1 MNSFTSLT
9 PNFKHFLM
17 KKKIIFACIVFVLIT
32 VSSQIIFHLDIKRQA
47 YDAELINIS
56 GKQRMYS
63 QQITKIALY
72 ANEVKDLYRYY
83 IDLDDLS
90 DIIDDFSHDNYY
102 VKNVNNTKYNDPEI
116 DTLFERNQVYF
127 KNIVNAA
134 NETIDNPENQEIFKK
149 FVATVKANEKD
160 FLVTM
165 DALVNKYQ
173 EISERK
179 IAGFQKLLFIYGAI
193 SFLFLAFVVF
203 SILIPAYKKKKRKFF
218 T

>member
-1 MNSFTSLT
+1 MKNLNSFTSLT
-9 PNFKHFLM
+9 PNFNFFLM

-90 DIIDDFSHDNYY
+90 DVIDDFSHDNYY
-102 VKNVNNTKYNDPEI
+102 IKNVNNTKYNDPEI
-116 DTLFERNQVYF
+116 DALFEKNQVYF

-134 NETIDNPENQEIFKK
+134 NETIDNPESQEIFAK
-149 FVATVKANEKD
+149 FVATVKANEND

-179 IAGFQKLLFIYGAI
+179 IAGFQKLLYIY
-193 SFLFLAFVVF
+193 
-203 SILIPAYKKKKRKFF
+203 
-218 T
+218 

>member
-1 MNSFTSLT
+1 
-9 PNFKHFLM
+9 M
-17 KKKIIFACIVFVLIT
+17 KKKIIFACFVFVLIT

-90 DIIDDFSHDNYY
+90 DVIDDFSHDHYY

-116 DTLFERNQVYF
+116 DALFEKNQVYF

-134 NETIDNPENQEIFKK
+134 NETIDNPENQEIFEK
-149 FVATVKANEKD
+149 FVATVKANENY
-160 FLVTM
+160 FLITM
-165 DALVNKYQ
+165 DTLVNKYQ

-179 IAGFQKLLFIYGAI
+179 IAGFQKLLYIYGFV
-193 SFLFLAFVVF
+193 SFLFLAFVIF
-203 SILIPAYKKKKRKFF
+203 SILIPAYKKKKGKLFK
-218 T
+218 